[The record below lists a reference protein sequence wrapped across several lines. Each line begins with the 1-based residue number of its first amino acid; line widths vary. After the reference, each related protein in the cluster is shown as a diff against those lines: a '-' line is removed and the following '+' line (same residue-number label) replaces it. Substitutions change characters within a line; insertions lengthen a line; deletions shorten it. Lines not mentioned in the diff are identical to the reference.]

1 MELRKA
7 AQKSGPRRPEIPGQ
21 KPPLAEGFTL
31 TEVIAVLAIIAILAT
46 AVLGVGRY
54 AMKRARIGKAKA
66 TLEKLA
72 LAIGLYKED
81 FGGYIPDT
89 VQSENGN
96 SLRVAIDKLRWSR
109 TYTDALGRKRSK
121 PSPNDYDKPSEILF
135 FFLQEMYD
143 VMNQDQGSRQANR
156 SLLANLP
163 RKQAYVHFKKN
174 ELADTDH
181 DGLPEIVDG
190 WGMPFLYVAK
200 DKVRGDSAA
209 NIEPHEGKNPES
221 FSLYSFGPDKLGYY
235 RGTKRDEQDYPV
247 GDLDFN
253 KRTDSADQAEM
264 RKRIKDFGD
273 REGYTGEEALK
284 IANKENLTNWQ
295 REE

>member
-21 KPPLAEGFTL
+21 KPPQAEGFTL

-66 TLEKLA
+66 TLEKLT

-96 SLRVAIDKLRWSR
+96 SLRVAIEKLRWSR
-109 TYTDALGRKRSK
+109 TYTDALGRKRSR

-143 VMNQDQGSRQANR
+143 VVNQDQGSRQANR

-163 RKQAYVHFKKN
+163 RKQAYVKFKKN

-181 DGLPEIVDG
+181 DGLPEVVDG